1 MLESKRVL
9 ALIPARG
16 GSKGIPRKNIQDL
29 GGHPLIWHSIQAA
42 LGSAYA
48 DDCFVSTD
56 DEEIAEVARA
66 RSAWVPFLRPAELAQ
81 DGSKTIDCMVEGLAR
96 LAEIGR
102 RYDIVVLLQA
112 TSPFRTAA
120 DLDRAL
126 ERFEEC
132 GERGLAPIGEVD
144 VSPILMRT
152 MAADGTLSH
161 LLAQGSTVR
170 RRDMPT
176 YHTVNGAIYINRAE
190 EIRPDTSLNDNP
202 VGWVLDRSRAL
213 GIDEPADLEEARKII
228 AQHLARN
235 GSLAVRVVAVPWE
248 HLQPR
253 QSAHEVPD
261 AHDVHDHTRRGLEK
275 CEAGGSVARHVKQRH
290 HAVGVEGEAPE
301 HVRRDGEWVR
311 ERLARA
317 QPPHQEGH
325 EAREPQHHLEVV
337 EQQAHDGAP
346 DARDRA
352 MGPRHAVSV
361 EGVDEDD
368 LELHRE
374 DLDDAQRAV
383 EGDEPAPWRCSRRG
397 TSPRSR
403 RAPPRGWRRPS
414 GR

>member
-1 MLESKRVL
+1 M
-9 ALIPARG
+9 
-16 GSKGIPRKNIQDL
+16 
-29 GGHPLIWHSIQAA
+29 
-42 LGSAYA
+42 
-48 DDCFVSTD
+48 
-56 DEEIAEVARA
+56 
-66 RSAWVPFLRPAELAQ
+66 
-81 DGSKTIDCMVEGLAR
+81 
-96 LAEIGR
+96 
-102 RYDIVVLLQA
+102 
-112 TSPFRTAA
+112 
-120 DLDRAL
+120 
-126 ERFEEC
+126 
-132 GERGLAPIGEVD
+132 
-144 VSPILMRT
+144 
-152 MAADGTLSH
+152 
-161 LLAQGSTVR
+161 R

-253 QSAHEVPD
+253 QGAHEVPD

-301 HVRRDGEWVR
+301 HVRRDDEWVR

-325 EAREPQHHLEVV
+325 AAREPQHHLEVV

-361 EGVDEDD
+361 EGVDEDN

-383 EGDEPAPWRCSRRG
+383 EGDEPAPWRCSWRG